1 MLERVPRASLAL
13 AIRTV
18 LKNAVK
24 KTLHDRLVPLISPAP
39 AMAANSHCCFGS
51 TTVMGVFGEGNRPF
65 VGRQFPCAISHKESK
80 DGFRS
85 LVSGKVMKPTTV
97 GGFLYMVR
105 VACAFVS
112 IEPLF

>member
-18 LKNAVK
+18 LKNPAK

-65 VGRQFPCAISHKESK
+65 VGRQFPCAISHK
-80 DGFRS
+80 GRFS
-85 LVSGKVMKPTTV
+85 LSVSGKVMKPTTV
-97 GGFLYMVR
+97 GGFLCMVR